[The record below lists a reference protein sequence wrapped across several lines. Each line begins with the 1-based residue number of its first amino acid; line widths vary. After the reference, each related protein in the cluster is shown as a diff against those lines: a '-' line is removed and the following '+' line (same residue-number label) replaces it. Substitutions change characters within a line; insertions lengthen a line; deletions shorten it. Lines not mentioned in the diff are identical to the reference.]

1 MMRVLRR
8 DGTVCELSEDQILYI
23 TTFQKVITVHTR
35 DGEYIFPTTF
45 EHVQRVIESLG
56 FAKLDRSF
64 LVQLEKISR
73 YDAERRVVHFDDA
86 PGISAPVSEPNVAK
100 VVDFLKDKKSETP

>member
-8 DGTVCELSEDQILYI
+8 DGTVCELDEDQILYI

-35 DGEYIFPTTF
+35 EGEFIYPTTF
-45 EHVQRVIESLG
+45 EHVQRVIEGLG
-56 FAKLDRSF
+56 FAKIDRSF
-64 LVQLEKISR
+64 LVQLGQVCD

-86 PGISAPVSEPNVAK
+86 PGISVPVSEPNIAK
-100 VVDFLKDKKSETP
+100 VVGYLKTKKSENP

>member
-8 DGTVCELSEDQILYI
+8 DGTVCELNENDILFI

-64 LVQLEKISR
+64 LVQLGKIRR
-73 YDAERRVVHFDDA
+73 YDEERRVVHFDDA
-86 PGISAPVSEPNVAK
+86 PGISVPVSEPNISK
-100 VVDFLKDKKSETP
+100 VVSYLEDKKTEDP